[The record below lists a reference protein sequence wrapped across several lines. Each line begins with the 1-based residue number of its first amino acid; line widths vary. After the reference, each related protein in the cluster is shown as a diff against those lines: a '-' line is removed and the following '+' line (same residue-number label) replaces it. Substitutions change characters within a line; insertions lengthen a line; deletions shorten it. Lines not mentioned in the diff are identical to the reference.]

1 MKPLT
6 KEDLI
11 PYADY
16 ERQRDSFRQRII
28 ELKQRRRISVGE
40 QITLIFE
47 NRATIQFQIQEMIRV
62 ERIFDPVKVQGELDI
77 YNELLPA
84 EGELSATLFIEITE
98 SDRIKQRLDSF
109 QGIDRGESVALA
121 VGPCKV
127 YGEFEGGHSKEEKI
141 SAVHFVRF
149 RPPRDFVEALLDDG
163 QAASILVDH
172 DVYKAKAIVL
182 EDLRREW
189 LADLGLSMA
198 SKAGA

>member
-1 MKPLT
+1 MNPLT

-62 ERIFDPVKVQGELDI
+62 ERIFDPAKMQDELDI
-77 YNELLPA
+77 YNEMLPA

-149 RPPRDFVEALLDDG
+149 RPPRNFVKALFDDG
-163 QAASILVDH
+163 QAASILVNHGD
-172 DVYKAKAIVL
+172 YKAKAIVL
-182 EDLRREW
+182 EDLRCEW

-198 SKAGA
+198 SKTGA

>member
-1 MKPLT
+1 MKLLT

-28 ELKQRRRISVGE
+28 ELKQPRRISVGE
-40 QITLIFE
+40 QITLVFE
-47 NRATIQFQIQEMIRV
+47 NRDTIQFQIQEMIRV
-62 ERIFDPVKVQGELDI
+62 ERIFDPAKVQGELDV

-121 VGPCKV
+121 IGPCKV
-127 YGEFEGGHSKEEKI
+127 YGEFEVGHSKEEKI

-149 RPPRDFVEALLDDG
+149 RPPRDFVKALLDDG
-163 QAASILVDH
+163 QAASILVNH